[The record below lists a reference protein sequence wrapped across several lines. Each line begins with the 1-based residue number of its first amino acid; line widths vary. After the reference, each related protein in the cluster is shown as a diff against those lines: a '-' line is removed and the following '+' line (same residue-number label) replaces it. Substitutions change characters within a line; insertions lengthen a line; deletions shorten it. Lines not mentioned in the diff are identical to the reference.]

1 MVVLIRYAEPAI
13 KRGRTREEME
23 ALLVRSI
30 REAALKC
37 GRLKFRLEPG
47 RIYVYSDDDICT
59 ARAASR
65 VFGVRSASPAY
76 ELDFSDLDDLANKI
90 AEIWRGQVVGRTFA
104 VRPHRVGVH
113 NFTSRDVAARIGELL
128 VKSGGK
134 VDLED
139 PQVEVFVEVREN
151 KAYTYRDLYEGPGG
165 LPLGSEGKVLA
176 LVSGGIDSPVA
187 AWYIMRRG
195 AYADVFY
202 CNLGGSLTEAA
213 ALRVIDRL
221 LEWSYGYDAKVLVAD
236 CAPIADSIRR
246 FVDHHLWS
254 IAFKRALYRL
264 AERAARLVRA
274 EALVTGESLGQVSSQ
289 TLQALAAVEL
299 GVDMPVFRP
308 LIGLDKE
315 EIVKM
320 AQKIGT
326 YELSVS
332 VPEYCGIFS
341 KEPRRWASRQEVEY
355 IDLYVYDAVEEAYR
369 SIKTIKKSELKSA
382 LMQVGRTAEGLVIH
396 EVPEGAV
403 LVDLR
408 DQKDYAKWHL
418 PGAIRI
424 DLDRVFDFVER
435 EGRDKTYVFYCYEG
449 ALSADV
455 AERLRKSGYKAYS
468 LGLTIH

>member
-13 KRGRTREEME
+13 KRGRTRSEME

-30 REAALKC
+30 RDAASKC
-37 GRLKFRLEPG
+37 GELKFKLEPG
-47 RIYVYSDDDICT
+47 RIYVYSNDDVCVART
-59 ARAASR
+59 AAR
-65 VFGVRSASPAY
+65 VFGVKSASPAY
-76 ELDFSDLDDLANKI
+76 EFEFSSLDDLASKV
-90 AEIWRGQVVGRTFA
+90 AGFWRDAVAGRTFA

-113 NFTSRDVAARIGELL
+113 NFTSRDVAVKVGELL

-134 VDLED
+134 VDLEN
-139 PQVEVFVEVREN
+139 PQVEVFVEVRGN
-151 KAYTYRDLYEGPGG
+151 KAYTYRDIYEGPGG

-187 AWYIMRRG
+187 AWYVMRRG
-195 AYADVFY
+195 AYADVLY

-213 ALRVIDRL
+213 ALRVIDKL

-264 AERAARLVRA
+264 AERAAKLVKA

-289 TLQALAAVEL
+289 TLQALAAIEA
-299 GVDMPVFRP
+299 GIDIPIFRP
-308 LIGLDKE
+308 LIGFDKE
-315 EIVKM
+315 EIVEI
-320 AQKIGT
+320 AQEIGT
-326 YELSVS
+326 YELSIS

-341 KEPRRWASRQEVEY
+341 KEPRRWASRQEIEY
-355 IDLYVYDAVEEAYR
+355 IDLYTYDAIEEAYR
-369 SIKTIKKSELKSA
+369 SIKTVKKSELKSVLVSTRQA
-382 LMQVGRTAEGLVIH
+382 VEGLVIDK
-396 EVPEGAV
+396 VPEGAV
-403 LVDLR
+403 VVDLR
-408 DQKDYAKWHL
+408 DQEDYAKWHL
-418 PGAIRI
+418 PGAIRV

-455 AERLRKSGYKAYS
+455 AERLRKSGYRAYS
-468 LGLTIH
+468 LNLTTR